1 MKPGEK
7 ESAMQDTMESA
18 ISSLEAAIRRFRLD
32 AILLEHVL
40 PDELGSPRSREL
52 TAKALGALAFATED
66 MNEIGRRYESI
77 IARCQGREPS
87 EIFVHDTGAVIDEDV
102 RAEFD
107 KIARETSK
115 DQPESTDETE

>member
-1 MKPGEK
+1 MKTGEK

-18 ISSLEAAIRRFRLD
+18 IAALEAAIRRFRLD
-32 AILLEHVL
+32 AILMEHVL

-66 MNEIGRRYESI
+66 MNDIGRRYEAI
-77 IARCQGREPS
+77 IARIKGREPS
-87 EIFVHDTGAVIDEDV
+87 EIFVHDTGAVIDEEA

-107 KIARETSK
+107 KVAREALQ
-115 DQPESTDETE
+115 DQPESTDETQ